1 MDKKNRNNIRT
12 FEITCNKTS
21 YSGNGVI
28 KYNNKEYEIPG
39 IVSGEI
45 GLFSSDKKNTKCP
58 IRLEKIIKQSPDR
71 INSICPYYKECG
83 GCQFQHISY
92 EAELA
97 VKHEYLVNLFKNF
110 KDIKIPK
117 VNSIPNPYYYRNK
130 CQMTY
135 KLSKSK
141 NVVCGFYEEGTHK
154 IVPVV
159 DCKIQAQKAT
169 EIINEFNK
177 ILTKNHIEPY
187 DERTRRGIIKH
198 VLVRYGFNTK
208 EILLV
213 IVTNGEQ
220 FPGGRNVVNDLV
232 KKNLGITTIVQ
243 NINSRQT
250 SIVLGD
256 KERVLYGP
264 GFIYETIGKFK
275 FKISARSFYQVNTIG
290 MNMLYKKAIE
300 LADIKNTD
308 VVLDTYCGVGTIG
321 LIATDYA
328 KQVYGVELNKD
339 AYNDAIIN
347 ARLNNVKNIKFFN
360 DDSTEFIKSLDKNS
374 HIDVLIMDPP
384 RDGTTK
390 EFIEAVGNLKPKR
403 VVYVSCEP
411 KTLLRDLYQM
421 SRVGY
426 KVKSIE
432 GFDMFSRTSN
442 IEVIANLSLK

>member
-1 MDKKNRNNIRT
+1 MDNKNISK
-12 FEITCNKTS
+12 FEITCKKNS
-21 YSGNGVI
+21 YNGNGII

-39 IVSGEI
+39 IVKGDV
-45 GLFSSDKKNTKCP
+45 GLFSSDKTNLKCP
-58 IRLEKIIKQSPDR
+58 IKLERIVSYSTDR
-71 INSICPYYKECG
+71 INSLCPYFKECG

-92 EAELA
+92 EAELE
-97 VKHEYLVNLFKNF
+97 VKREYLEDLFKSF
-110 KDIKIPK
+110 SDIKIPK
-117 VNSIPNPYYYRNK
+117 INSIPNPYYYRNK

-135 KLSKSK
+135 KMSKSK

-154 IVPVV
+154 IIPVV

-187 DERTRRGIIKH
+187 DEKTRKGVIKH

-213 IVTNGEQ
+213 IVTSCEQ

-243 NINSRQT
+243 NINPRQT
-250 SIVLGD
+250 SIVLGN

-264 GFIYETIGKFK
+264 GFIYETIGKLK
-275 FKISARSFYQVNTIG
+275 FKISSRSFYQVNTVG
-290 MNMLYKKAIE
+290 MNMLYKKALE
-300 LADIKNTD
+300 VANIKNTD
-308 VVLDTYCGVGTIG
+308 IVLDTYCGVGTIG
-321 LIATDYA
+321 LIAASKA
-328 KQVYGVELNKD
+328 KQVYGVELNRD

-347 ARLNNVKNIKFFN
+347 AKLNGVKNIKFFN
-360 DDSTEFIKSLDKNS
+360 DDSTKFLKTLDKNT

-390 EFIEAVGNLKPKR
+390 EFIDAIGELKIKKI
-403 VVYVSCEP
+403 VYVSCEP
-411 KTLLRDLYQM
+411 KTLVRDLYQM
-421 SRVGY
+421 SRLGY
-426 KVKSIE
+426 NVKSIE
-432 GFDMFSRTSN
+432 GFDMFARTSN
-442 IEVIANLSLK
+442 IECVATLSLRK

>member
-1 MDKKNRNNIRT
+1 MDNKNISK
-12 FEITCNKTS
+12 FEITCKKNS
-21 YSGNGVI
+21 YNGNGII

-39 IVSGEI
+39 IVKGDV
-45 GLFSSDKKNTKCP
+45 GLFSSDKTNLKCP
-58 IRLEKIIKQSPDR
+58 IKLERIVSYSTDR
-71 INSICPYYKECG
+71 INSLCLYFKECG

-92 EAELA
+92 EAELE
-97 VKHEYLVNLFKNF
+97 VKREYLEDLFKSF
-110 KDIKIPK
+110 SDIKIPK
-117 VNSIPNPYYYRNK
+117 INSIPNPYYYRNK

-135 KLSKSK
+135 KMSKSK

-154 IVPVV
+154 IIPVV

-187 DERTRRGIIKH
+187 DEKTRKGVIKH

-213 IVTNGEQ
+213 IVTSCEQ

-243 NINSRQT
+243 NINPRQT
-250 SIVLGD
+250 SIVLGN

-264 GFIYETIGKFK
+264 GFIYETIGKLK
-275 FKISARSFYQVNTIG
+275 FKISSRSFYQVNTVG
-290 MNMLYKKAIE
+290 MNMLYKKALE
-300 LADIKNTD
+300 VANIKNTD
-308 VVLDTYCGVGTIG
+308 IVLDTYCGVGTIG
-321 LIATDYA
+321 LIAASKA
-328 KQVYGVELNKD
+328 KQVYGVELNRD

-347 ARLNNVKNIKFFN
+347 AKLNGVKNIKFFN
-360 DDSTEFIKSLDKNS
+360 DDSTKFLKTLDKNT

-390 EFIEAVGNLKPKR
+390 EFIDAIGELKIKKI
-403 VVYVSCEP
+403 VYVSCEP
-411 KTLLRDLYQM
+411 KTLVRDLYQM
-421 SRVGY
+421 SRLGY
-426 KVKSIE
+426 NVKSIE
-432 GFDMFSRTSN
+432 GFDMFARTSN
-442 IEVIANLSLK
+442 IECVATLSLRK